1 MMTFPSRRKRI
12 RLAAVASTILFA
24 AAACSGTPSPS
35 GPRAPGTHR
44 GGTMILL
51 ANSNWGTMDPAKN
64 YTAQEWQLLAITNDG
79 LVMFR
84 HANGSGQIV
93 PDLATSVPAPTDG
106 GKTYTFTLRK
116 GIRYSN
122 GQPLRA
128 SDFVTVIRRQFTVP
142 GPANSFYQGIVGAT
156 QCATTP
162 AKCDLS
168 KGVVADNQTG
178 TVTFHLTAP
187 DPQFLDKLGLPFAW
201 AVPGDTQPHDMGNT
215 PAPGT
220 GPYMWKYYKPNCCAL
235 LVRNPYFH
243 VWNPAAQPPGNP
255 NQILYKFGLPVE
267 SEVTE
272 VERGQA
278 DWMFDQ
284 PPADRLTELG
294 TKYAAQTHINVTPSF
309 YYMALN
315 VNIPPF
321 NNLKARQAVN
331 YGINR
336 TAYVKIFG
344 GPVLATPS
352 CQVLT
357 PGLPGYK
364 PYCPYTASAA
374 PGGMGPWKAP
384 DLTKARQ
391 LLAASGEKGAKVAVV
406 GTTDDVGRAITQQ
419 FVSDL
424 NKIGFNA
431 SAKLLSGGIQYPYI
445 QNSDNHVQ
453 VGYSSWFEDYPA
465 ASDFL
470 NVLFGCPYFHPGSDA
485 SPNESGFCDRSI
497 QNQMNQALKL
507 AENGNVTAANQLWS
521 KIDQAVTNQAPLAS
535 LFIPKYVDVISP
547 RVRGFQFSP
556 LWYFLA
562 DQAWLK

>member
-1 MMTFPSRRKRI
+1 MRNRKSPRAL
-12 RLAAVASTILFA
+12 RLALAAGIVLFA
-24 AAACSGTPSPS
+24 AACGGPSFKGASSG
-35 GPRAPGTHR
+35 GAPGTHK
-44 GGTMILL
+44 GGTIILL

-64 YTAQEWQLLAITNDG
+64 YTVQEWQLLPITNDG
-79 LVMFR
+79 LVTFK
-84 HANGSGQIV
+84 HANNSSQIV
-93 PDLATSVPAPTDG
+93 ADLATSVPTPTDG
-106 GKTYTFTLRK
+106 GKTYTFKLRK

-128 SDFVTVIRRQFTVP
+128 SDFVTVIKRQFTVP
-142 GPANSFYQGIVGAT
+142 GPANSFYEGIIGAT
-156 QCATTP
+156 HCAKDP
-162 AKCDLS
+162 SGCNLS
-168 KGVVADNQTG
+168 AGVVTDNKTG

-187 DPQFLDKLGLPFAW
+187 DPEFLDKLALPFVY
-201 AVPGDTQPHDMGNT
+201 AVPRNTPLHGVGNT
-215 PAPGT
+215 TLPGT

-235 LVRNPYFH
+235 LVRNPYFRAWS
-243 VWNPAAQPPGNP
+243 VAAQPPGNP
-255 NQILYKFGLPVE
+255 DRILYKFGLPVE

-272 VERGQA
+272 VENGQA

-294 TKYAAQTHINVTPSF
+294 TKYASQTHISVTPAF

-321 NNLKARQAVN
+321 NNLKARQALN

-336 TAYVKIFG
+336 AAYVKIFG
-344 GPVLATPS
+344 GPELATPS

-364 PYCPYTASAA
+364 QYCPYTAHPAA
-374 PGGMGPWKAP
+374 GGFGPWRGA
-384 DLTKARQ
+384 DLAKARR
-391 LLAASGEKGAKVAVV
+391 LLAQSGEKGARVAVV

-419 FVSDL
+419 FVSDM

-431 SAKLLSGGIQYPYI
+431 SVKLLSGGIQYPYV

-453 VGYSSWFEDYPA
+453 VAYSDWYQDYPA

-470 NVLFGCPYFHPGSDA
+470 DVLFGCSYFHPGSDA

-497 QNQMNQALKL
+497 QANMSQAYKL
-507 AENGNVTAANQLWS
+507 AENGNMTAANNLWS
-521 KIDQAVTNQAPLAS
+521 KVDQQVTRQAPLVS
-535 LFIPKYVDVISP
+535 LFIPRVVNVVSR

-556 LWYFLA
+556 LWYFLC
-562 DQAWLK
+562 DQAWVK